1 MVDLANMK
9 GQLGKIAKSEES
21 TWQNNRAIGIP

>member
-1 MVDLANMK
+1 MVDLASMK

-21 TWQNNRAIGIP
+21 TWQNNQANDIP